1 MIKWEFFEKRRNVD
15 LSVWIKELNI
25 ETYEQLVDI
34 LNSKGV
40 EAPPK
45 AYFQAAYAVAV
56 PKVEKPPSATPVEV
70 AEKVEAVE
78 EPKKT
83 VRKSTRRKRQK

>member
-1 MIKWEFFEKRRNVD
+1 MVKWEFFEKRRNVD

-56 PKVEKPPSATPVEV
+56 PKVEKPPAKPVEV

-78 EPKKT
+78 EPKKA